1 MGKSGEGGSRNVV
14 ARDGGSIDGVE
25 RFGVDERG
33 VLEDDA
39 SGCGDVLIVCVWFV
53 YGLIISELDHA
64 SLK

>member
-14 ARDGGSIDGVE
+14 ARDGGSIEGE
-25 RFGVDERG
+25 EAFEVDERG

>member
-14 ARDGGSIDGVE
+14 ARDGGSIEGVE

-39 SGCGDVLIVCVWFV
+39 SGCGDVLIVCV
-53 YGLIISELDHA
+53 
-64 SLK
+64 